1 MIFSHCPYLIELL
14 QVNKVTLNF
23 GAVSIEMIQ
32 FCDQIALIVISQLI
46 KGNPI
51 ILQKLLK

>member
-1 MIFSHCPYLIELL
+1 MVFSHCPYLIELL

-51 ILQKLLK
+51 VLQKLLK